1 MHKLGTEQ
9 GRMISSGMSVTFGG
23 NIPSGFAL
31 AIRQHVYS
39 IQVHALPQVE
49 WTWRFFAIAGGKSI
63 RAEIRIPARS
73 ADQTG
78 GWDESRDFDSEIPG
92 DVDSARAALSK
103 WFDGVHAQ
111 FRAATGLKS
120 VDDMNVL
127 G

>member
-1 MHKLGTEQ
+1 
-9 GRMISSGMSVTFGG
+9 
-23 NIPSGFAL
+23 L

-63 RAEIRIPARS
+63 RVEIRIPAWS
-73 ADQTG
+73 ADRTG
-78 GWDESRDFDSEIPG
+78 GWDEIRDFDTEIPG
-92 DVDSARAALSK
+92 DVDSARAALLK

-111 FRAATGLKS
+111 LRAATDNKS
-120 VDDMNVL
+120 VDDVNVF